1 MFNFNLQTI
10 IVETLIY
17 IFVNFCIK
25 FVLSYDE
32 FTNFRRAIMFG
43 YLIFASFFMS
53 IGIFLTVSIF
63 VIILAFGVRKFFDY

>member
-10 IVETLIY
+10 IIETLIY
-17 IFVNFCIK
+17 IVVNFCIK
-25 FVLSYDE
+25 FILNEDE

-53 IGIFLTVSIF
+53 IGVFLTVSIL
-63 VIILAFGVRKFFDY
+63 VIILTFGVRKFFDY